1 MQFFS
6 SCAMLQQ
13 TYLFPG
19 NTCENGIISMKIAIE
34 ATLAAAEHPTG
45 LGVYVDSL
53 LSALA
58 QNQNCSDTFYLLH
71 ASEKWNGKDY
81 GRNFIPVSYH
91 CTNSQL
97 FAILFRLDR
106 VLKQIGADLFHA
118 TCTTGVPP
126 VCSVP
131 VVTTVHDLFPLS
143 LPGFSWKS
151 KQLFR
156 LLFHWVRKNTARF
169 ICNSAVTQSELV
181 KYMGKNV
188 VSDVIYLGSQY
199 DVRNFQTPPS
209 IQFAPYF
216 FCAGALENRKGQVD
230 LCKGY
235 ADALKSKPDLPDLIL
250 AGPDRGDGAEVR
262 RYMAETSNK
271 IKWLNYVDKETLFSL
286 YSHARVFLFPSKFEG
301 FGIPLIEAMK
311 CGTPVIC
318 SDIPVFREIADNAAY
333 FVSPDPESL
342 RECILSYADGKIVL
356 PDSEKCKNIA
366 SRFNWVFTA
375 EKTMQVYRNIVDGR
389 KCWR

>member
-1 MQFFS
+1 
-6 SCAMLQQ
+6 MLQQ
-13 TYLFPG
+13 IYLFPG

-34 ATLAAAEHPTG
+34 ATLAAAEQPTG
-45 LGVYVDSL
+45 LGVYVDAL
-53 LSALA
+53 LTAFS
-58 QNQNCSDTFYLLH
+58 QKQNCSDTFYLLH

-81 GRNFIPVSYH
+81 GKNFIPVSYH

-106 VLKQIGADLFHA
+106 VLKHIGADLFHA

-126 VCSVP
+126 VCSIP
-131 VVTTVHDLFPLS
+131 VVTTVHDLFPVT

-151 KQLFR
+151 KMLFR
-156 LLFHWVRKNTARF
+156 LLFHWTQKNTTRF

-199 DVRNFQTPPS
+199 DVWNVQTPPP
-209 IQFAPYF
+209 IQSAPYF

-250 AGPDRGDGAEVR
+250 AGPDRGAGDTVR
-262 RYMAETSNK
+262 HYIAETSGK
-271 IKWLNYVDKETLFSL
+271 IKWLNYVDKETLLSL
-286 YSHARVFLFPSKFEG
+286 YSHAGAFVFPSKFEG
-301 FGIPLIEAMK
+301 FGIPLIEALK

-333 FVSPDPESL
+333 FVVSAPESFRDVFL
-342 RECILSYADGKIVL
+342 AIADQKIAFADRDL
-356 PDSEKCKNIA
+356 CRKIA
-366 SRFNWVFTA
+366 NRFNWSDAA
-375 EKTMQVYRNIVDGR
+375 EKTLQVYYHLRNIGVSL
-389 KCWR
+389 